1 MSDQET
7 EPRKSTST
15 LLNGNHVYPP
25 FYACYLLRSKATAN
39 SNRTYVGSTPNPP
52 RRIRQHNGE
61 LKQGAWK
68 TSKHRPWEMQMI
80 VYGFPS
86 KLTALQFEWAWQ
98 KPELSRHLRVSDPQT
113 GEDYGP
119 IFSKDAKRNWVERK
133 LAVAH
138 ALLTTPPFNRLPLHL
153 RFFVQ
158 EVHEMFQAIDRTDS
172 RPGRRTKKPT
182 NQGWN
187 PLPLDQNITSV
198 LDLGGV
204 SGTTG
209 LRRESTQG
217 VRSKEG
223 PIDVS
228 DTDFRHSESV
238 WGKWKKAEQRLAAG
252 HAIAC
257 EQCSQAIDCTKHLS
271 FALCPL
277 EPSCRYTAHLSCLA
291 AKLLKQSTHILPH
304 RGLCPGCKGKL
315 EWGQIIRACYA
326 RQEGIQAEREEAAK
340 AARQAS
346 RKSRRRKEADQTSDS
361 EQEEVIGASTVAQS
375 ITALSLETP
384 PKRSLE
390 RTASDTLTESANRSK
405 QRRARDHEQDNEG

>member
-80 VYGFPS
+80 VYG

-133 LAVAH
+133 LA
-138 ALLTTPPFNRLPLHL
+138 
-153 RFFVQ
+153 
-158 EVHEMFQAIDRTDS
+158 
-172 RPGRRTKKPT
+172 PGRRTKKPT

-257 EQCSQAIDCTKHLS
+257 EQCSQAIDCT
-271 FALCPL
+271 
-277 EPSCRYTAHLSCLA
+277 
-291 AKLLKQSTHILPH
+291 
-304 RGLCPGCKGKL
+304 
-315 EWGQIIRACYA
+315 IIRACYA